1 MKNRQIE
8 SNGKLLDDVSWNILR
23 ELQIN
28 ARIPFAELGRRVGLS
43 SPAVTERVRKLEE
56 AGVINGYHA
65 NINVEKIGR
74 NIMAIIRIGNPGEK
88 SLEVVHLVADIP
100 EVLECHRITGKESFV
115 MRVAV
120 ESVEKLEAILDR
132 LEPFGQTTTSLILS
146 SPVTGRV
153 LDDSN
158 TD

>member
-1 MKNRQIE
+1 MQPSTR
-8 SNGKLLDDVSWNILR
+8 
-23 ELQIN
+23 
-28 ARIPFAELGRRVGLS
+28 
-43 SPAVTERVRKLEE
+43 AV
-56 AGVINGYHA
+56 
-65 NINVEKIGR
+65 
-74 NIMAIIRIGNPGEK
+74 IIRIGNPGEK